1 MKKIAVVLMTILLLT
16 VTLFRI
22 NSAQLLK
29 KLTLND
35 LSAPVTQTMVQTKL
49 KNQGKGERRVRI
61 VILNE
66 STSTPYYSSI
76 KIKNQELSLSY
87 GKKLSGKKKMNGAE
101 INPDSKYFKKNSV
114 VKIEAPKQIELERER
129 ENRNYPGSFYIYKTE
144 SGLVLVNDVDLEQYV
159 AAVISSEIGVNA
171 PKEALNAQAVCA
183 RTYIINAENKEYK
196 KFDAVAND
204 STEDQVYNAVPPTEK
219 CKKAAENT
227 KNLVM
232 TCHGKPVKAFYFST
246 SCGYTTNYRIWGKE
260 KLDYLKGCQVAKNL
274 SEQDIR
280 DEQVFSRF
288 IKGKGSGYE
297 KEYPYFRWETYLSA
311 NQIENAVFNYMNV
324 NIGNFLKAEVNSR
337 GVGGIASQIT
347 IYGDER
353 QVVINNQTQI
363 RKVLS
368 SMYMTVE
375 LNDGTEKRG
384 GLLLPSAFI
393 SLETIYDKEQSV
405 GLKIYGGGFGH
416 GSGMSQNGAIEM
428 AKSGADFQ
436 QILEKFYAKIE
447 LETLQ

>member
-1 MKKIAVVLMTILLLT
+1 MDAVFLILRFLMQKINSDREFYMKKIAVVLMTILLLT

-183 RTYIINAENKEYK
+183 RTYIINQKIKNI
-196 KFDAVAND
+196 
-204 STEDQVYNAVPPTEK
+204 
-219 CKKAAENT
+219 
-227 KNLVM
+227 KNLTQWQMIVLKTRSIM
-232 TCHGKPVKAFYFST
+232 PYRQRRNVK
-246 SCGYTTNYRIWGKE
+246 RLQKIQK
-260 KLDYLKGCQVAKNL
+260 
-274 SEQDIR
+274 
-280 DEQVFSRF
+280 
-288 IKGKGSGYE
+288 
-297 KEYPYFRWETYLSA
+297 
-311 NQIENAVFNYMNV
+311 
-324 NIGNFLKAEVNSR
+324 
-337 GVGGIASQIT
+337 
-347 IYGDER
+347 
-353 QVVINNQTQI
+353 
-363 RKVLS
+363 
-368 SMYMTVE
+368 
-375 LNDGTEKRG
+375 
-384 GLLLPSAFI
+384 I
-393 SLETIYDKEQSV
+393 S
-405 GLKIYGGGFGH
+405 
-416 GSGMSQNGAIEM
+416 
-428 AKSGADFQ
+428 
-436 QILEKFYAKIE
+436 
-447 LETLQ
+447 